1 MAHDERPNDARR
13 TAGEGVYRIRTT
25 PSGPL
30 WVAWAER
37 VADGVRFGIECE
49 AATEAEAAARLTR
62 WLQWQGDHAAA
73 LAALQQA
80 ERDYHR
86 TIAGSAFASAAEG
99 PSPVEMQHEALKA
112 VEAARRQLDEIRARK
127 PE

>member
-1 MAHDERPNDARR
+1 MTSSE
-13 TAGEGVYRIRTT
+13 YRIRTLLRET
-25 PSGPL
+25 T

-37 VADGVRFGIECE
+37 QVDGARFGIECE
-49 AATEAEAAARLTR
+49 AGTETEAIVRLTR
-62 WLQWQGDHAAA
+62 WLDWQAAHAAA

-99 PSPVEMQHEALKA
+99 PTPVEMQNEGLKA
-112 VEAARRQLDEIRARK
+112 VEAARLRLDEIRARK

>member
-1 MAHDERPNDARR
+1 MTTDDF
-13 TAGEGVYRIRTT
+13 RIKTLLRETT
-25 PSGPL
+25 
-30 WVAWAER
+30 WIAWAER
-37 VADGVRFGIECE
+37 QADGARFGIECE
-49 AATEAEAAARLTR
+49 AATEAEAVARLTR
-62 WLQWQGDHAAA
+62 WLDWQGEHAAA

-99 PSPVEMQHEALKA
+99 PSTVEMQSEGLKA
-112 VEAARRQLDEIRARK
+112 VEAARLRLDGIRARK

>member
-1 MAHDERPNDARR
+1 V
-13 TAGEGVYRIRTT
+13 TTGEYRIRTLLRET
-25 PSGPL
+25 T

-37 VADGVRFGIECE
+37 LADGARFGIECE

-62 WLQWQGDHAAA
+62 WLDWQAAHTAA
-73 LAALQQA
+73 LASLQEA

-99 PSPVEMQHEALKA
+99 PSPVEMQTEGLKA
-112 VEAARRQLDEIRARK
+112 VEAARLRLDEIRARK

>member
-1 MAHDERPNDARR
+1 MAASDEAAYRVR
-13 TAGEGVYRIRTT
+13 TASTG
-25 PSGPL
+25 SA

-37 VADGVRFGIECE
+37 AEDGSRFGIEF
-49 AATEAEAAARLTR
+49 ASPTEAEAVARLTR
-62 WLQWQGDHAAA
+62 WLEWQREHATA

-86 TIAGSAFASAAEG
+86 TIAGSAFASEAEG
-99 PSPVEMQHEALKA
+99 PSPVEMQTEALKA
-112 VEAARRQLDEIRARK
+112 VEGARLRLDEVRARK